1 MFRGWWT
8 KSTFVRGWSCSGAG
22 GQSQHLL
29 EVDSCSVADG
39 QSQHWLEVGHV
50 SDWWT
55 KSTLVRGWSCSVADG
70 TKSTLVKVGHVQGL
84 VDKVNIC

>member
-1 MFRGWWT
+1 M
-8 KSTFVRGWSCSGAG
+8 AG
-22 GQSQHLL
+22 
-29 EVDSCSVADG
+29 G

-70 TKSTLVKVGHVQGL
+70 QSQHWLEVGHVQGL
-84 VDKVNIC
+84 VDKVNIG